1 MEDMEQNNDYKKK
14 ALFLIFIFGI
24 ISLLG
29 DVIYEGARSIY
40 GPFTKT
46 ISMDIAL
53 VGFITGLAEF
63 LGYFIRIISGYLS
76 DKTKSPWIFTILG
89 YGMLISIPLL
99 SLTGIWQIVSIFII
113 CERIGKA
120 IRSPAKDTILSQ
132 ATKRI
137 GTGLGFAIHE
147 AMDQIGAFLGPLLFS
162 LLLIVGKN
170 ENSLSQYQFGFKILW
185 IPFIILMISVI
196 FAYLRFPNPEIFETQ
211 KQQDNQ
217 DKLTKQ
223 FWLYSIFSFIT
234 TLGFTSFVI
243 LGYYFK
249 EKNLIKEESIPFFY
263 SIAMIVDAIVAL
275 IVGKI
280 YDNLKSGLKNEKA
293 GLYLLII
300 IPLFTLILPFFV
312 FTKNYILIITG
323 IIMWGIVM
331 GTHETIMKSVIAD
344 ITHLKK
350 RGTGY
355 GIFNSFYGLSMFL
368 GSFILGLL
376 YKININFIIF
386 FIIIIELLSLLI
398 YYILIKSLKNR

>member
-1 MEDMEQNNDYKKK
+1 MEQNNDYKKK

>member
-1 MEDMEQNNDYKKK
+1 
-14 ALFLIFIFGI
+14 
-24 ISLLG
+24 
-29 DVIYEGARSIY
+29 
-40 GPFTKT
+40 
-46 ISMDIAL
+46 MDIAL

-323 IIMWGIVM
+323 IIMWRIVM